1 MKFRRSTFY
10 CILFVGLMVACIGA
24 CSMATTESTKVFL
37 KPLPQFTPA
46 ERYIIAVIPFE
57 YKGEQEQYRTLSN
70 KLDDLIIGEILQTGR
85 FRVVERSRIDA
96 ILKEMVLSQTGI
108 IDEKTAG
115 KIGKQLGAEM
125 VLVGSLTAVNPI
137 KKRDSMGSTIWRET
151 RGFEIS
157 LQGRLTNIVR
167 GEIVAATKATGMEA
181 QQEKMA
187 FGAKTGLIAPEET
200 LLNKAMA
207 TAVRILVNKLA
218 GQIMPRSGS

>member
-1 MKFRRSTFY
+1 MKSGRSIFL
-10 CILFVGLMVACIGA
+10 CIFFIGLMVACLSS
-24 CSMATTESTKVFL
+24 CSTATTESTKVSL
-37 KPLPQFTPA
+37 KPLDQFTPA

-57 YKGEQEQYRTLSN
+57 YKGKQEQYKILSN

-85 FRVVERSRIDA
+85 FRVVERSRIDV
-96 ILKEMVLSQTGI
+96 ILKEMALSQAGI
-108 IDEKTAG
+108 IDENTAG

-137 KKRDSMGSTIWRET
+137 RKRDSIGSSVWRET

-157 LQGRLTNIVR
+157 LQGRLTDIVR
-167 GEIVAATKATGMEA
+167 GEIVAASKATGMEA

-200 LLNKAMA
+200 LLNKAME
-207 TAVRILVNKLA
+207 TAVRILVNNLA

>member
-1 MKFRRSTFY
+1 MKSRRSVFL
-10 CILFVGLMVACIGA
+10 CILFIGLIVACLSS
-24 CSMATTESTKVFL
+24 CTTATNESTKVSL
-37 KPLPQFTPA
+37 KTLPQFTPD

-57 YKGEQEQYRTLSN
+57 YKGEQDQYKAFSN
-70 KLDDLIIGEILQTGR
+70 KLDDLIIGEILKTGR

-96 ILKEMVLSQTGI
+96 ILKELVLSQTGI
-108 IDEKTAG
+108 IDETTAG

-137 KKRDSMGSTIWRET
+137 KKRDSMGSGIWRET

-167 GEIVAATKATGMEA
+167 GEIVAASKATGMEA

-200 LLNKAMA
+200 LLNKAME
-207 TAVRILVNKLA
+207 TAVRILVNNLA
-218 GQIMPRSGS
+218 GQIMPKKGS